1 MEHLVVPANNNNE
14 STNHAGERV
23 DLDLLFIG
31 SVDVRDVAR
40 SLIVLYENPS
50 TRGRHLCMESIA
62 RLIDFTDKVA
72 ELYPELPVQRS
83 LNFEKKKTIIPNW
96 WDFLFSLC

>member
-23 DLDLLFIG
+23 DQYLLFIG
-31 SVDVRDVAR
+31 CIDVREVAH

-50 TRGRHLCMESIA
+50 ARGRHLCIESIA
-62 RLIDFTDKVA
+62 RLIALMDKVA
-72 ELYPELPVQRS
+72 DLYPEHPVQRS
-83 LNFEKKKTIIPNW
+83 LDFEKKKKTIIPN
-96 WDFLFSLC
+96 S